1 MKVLVLLGLMAI
13 GSTGLMADKC
23 EITIPN
29 TDTTTT
35 P

>member
-1 MKVLVLLGLMAI
+1 MKVLLLIGLMAI

-23 EITIPN
+23 EITLPN
-29 TDTTTT
+29 TDTSTT